1 MKKKYSFSSK
11 DKKDWEFFTKN
22 IGSLENKDLNIEE
35 QQNINNK
42 IRKLDLHGV
51 ALDQANLM
59 VKNLSL
65 KSL

>member
-42 IRKLDLHGV
+42 IRKLDLHG
-51 ALDQANLM
+51 QFF
-59 VKNLSL
+59 KNT
-65 KSL
+65 